1 MVYDLTH
8 LIKGDIQ
15 VWPGTPGPR
24 IEELFTVATH
34 GFMESG
40 LHLVSHTGTHIDAPA
55 HMLKDGLTLDRFN
68 ISAFTGLA
76 IKIDLTHRLRVIE
89 EEDLAV
95 LQNPG
100 FKVEWVLLHTGWSR
114 YWGHPAYFGPYPV
127 LTEKAALLLTNFSLK
142 GIAIDAPSFDTF
154 DSPDY
159 PNHRR
164 LLGKN
169 ILLVENLRGL
179 EPLPAGHLI
188 GFSALPLHYRKADG
202 APVRAMAV
210 I

>member
-8 LIKGDIQ
+8 LIREDMQ

-24 IEELFTVATH
+24 IEQLFTVARD
-34 GFMESG
+34 GFLESG
-40 LHLVSHTGTHIDAPA
+40 LQLVSHTGTHMDAPA
-55 HMLKDGLTLDRFN
+55 HMIEDGLTLDRFD

-76 IKIDLTHRLRVIE
+76 IKIDLTHRLRFISV
-89 EEDLAV
+89 EDLAV

-114 YWGHPAYFGPYPV
+114 YWGHPAYFGPFPV
-127 LTEKAALLLTNFSLK
+127 LTEKAASLLTNLSLK
-142 GIAIDAPSFDTF
+142 GIAIDAPSFDTLE
-154 DSPDY
+154 SYDY
-159 PNHRR
+159 PNHHR

-169 ILLVENLRGL
+169 ILLVENLRAL
-179 EPLPAGHLI
+179 EPLPTGRMI